1 MFSSD
6 IRLSKNSK
14 IPWRLIEGEALLID
28 GEEGELIRLNQVGSE
43 IWEAI
48 DGRRTIVEITT
59 HIVERFDV
67 SERRAS
73 KDVQRFIKLLLRHEL
88 VAPNEVT
95 NTR

>member
-28 GEEGELIRLNQVGSE
+28 GEEGELIRLNHVGSE

-48 DGRRTIVEITT
+48 DGRRTIVELTT

-67 SERRAS
+67 SESRAS

-88 VAPNEVT
+88 VEPNEVM
-95 NTR
+95 NSR